1 MTNRV
6 QIKKPHILVEESQ
19 MLKRIGLSVN
29 ILILLVLMASTW
41 NLWTPFIYRVRV
53 SIVVWNYELT
63 FKNQTAS
70 KNLRMMSRALDNRL
84 PPLESELEYAP
95 RNTFRDE
102 DGEGDIAESTMSS
115 HVDLDFL
122 QISL

>member
-70 KNLRMMSRALDNRL
+70 ENLRMMSRALDNRL

-102 DGEGDIAESTMSS
+102 DWEGDIAELTMSS

-122 QISL
+122 